1 MPLSEEKHA
10 QILSDLITVFQAR
23 YGEAWRANLRKNLT
37 PSPLQ
42 QIAEQNGVSL
52 TQVRKVRSQ
61 LLRVGLV
68 FEAVEAA
75 YSESLTQTQLGESQ
89 VQLPIQ

>member
-1 MPLSEEKHA
+1 MPFSEEKHA
-10 QILSDLITVFQAR
+10 QILSDLISVFQAR
-23 YGEAWRANLRKNLT
+23 YGDAWRTKLRRNLK

-42 QIAEQNGVSL
+42 DIAEQRGVSL

-61 LLRVGLV
+61 LLRVGMV

-75 YSESLTQTQLGESQ
+75 YSESLTQPQLGESQ